1 MRHGDSATALDAR
14 TIRAEFLILTTP
26 RPNGR
31 PLVYL
36 DSAATSQKPECVLDA
51 MDAYYRETNANVH
64 RGVYEMAAEATAR
77 FEAGRDAAA
86 RLVNHPREGCV
97 LTKNATEAINLVAWA
112 WGMRE
117 LGSGDEIL
125 VTEME
130 HHSNIVP
137 WQLVAK
143 ITGARVVFAPVTPGG
158 ELDMDALGGLIG
170 PRTRMVAVVHVSNVL
185 GTINPVREIVALAH
199 AAGALTL
206 VDATQSV
213 PHMPVDAAEIGSDF
227 LVFTGH
233 KMCGPTGIGVLA
245 ASPTRL
251 RAMEPFLGGGEMISD
266 VTTTGSTW
274 AEIPWKFEAGTPP
287 IAEAVGLGAAVAFL
301 EDLGMDRI
309 REHERTMA
317 ALMLDALTEVPGL
330 TVLGP
335 TDPDRR
341 GAAVSFTLD
350 GVHPHDIAQF
360 LDSRGV
366 CVRAGHHCA
375 KPLMRVLGTQSTTR
389 ASAYLYT
396 TEDDVLAL
404 RDALVECRTWFGE
417 A

>member
-1 MRHGDSATALDAR
+1 MGSSATALDAR
-14 TIRAEFLILTTP
+14 AIRAEFPLLVTP
-26 RPNGR
+26 RPDGR

-36 DSAATSQKPECVLDA
+36 DSAATSQKPQCVLDS

-64 RGVYEMAAEATAR
+64 RGVYEMATEATAR

-97 LTKNATEAINLVAWA
+97 LTKNATEGINLVAWA
-112 WGMRE
+112 WGVRE
-117 LGSGDEIL
+117 LHEGDEIL

-130 HHSNIVP
+130 HHSNTVP
-137 WQLVAK
+137 WQIVAR
-143 ITGARVVFAPVTPGG
+143 ITGARVVFAPVTPRGDI
-158 ELDMDALGGLIG
+158 DMDSLVGLIG

-185 GTINPVREIVALAH
+185 GTINPVQEIVALAH
-199 AAGALTL
+199 GAGALTL

-213 PHMPVDAAEIGSDF
+213 PHMPVDAAQIGSDF

-245 ASPTRL
+245 ASPARL

-266 VTTTGSTW
+266 VTTSGSTW
-274 AEIPWKFEAGTPP
+274 ADIPWKFEAGTPP
-287 IAEAVGLGAAVAFL
+287 IAEAVGLGAAVTFL
-301 EDLGMDRI
+301 DRVGMDCI
-309 REHERTMA
+309 REHERTTA
-317 ALMLDALTEVPGL
+317 VLMLDALGEVPGL

-335 TDPDRR
+335 TNPDLR
-341 GAAVSFTLD
+341 GAAVSFTMD

-375 KPLMRVLGTQSTTR
+375 KPLMKVLGIQSTTR

-396 TEDDVLAL
+396 THDDVLAL
-404 RDALVECRTWFGE
+404 RDALLECRTWFGGI
-417 A
+417 